1 MCWAQ
6 VKPALKY
13 LTDPKYEHDRPKNT
27 HSSTHDKYFK
37 EQIMSK
43 QQYNLHT
50 KTDYLN
56 RKMFLDPA
64 GPVTIQRF
72 EEVKYKKIADFEA
85 TARGFFWQP
94 EEISLTKD
102 SNDFKDASDAVKHI
116 FTSNLLRQTAL
127 DSLQGRGPSQ
137 IFMPVISLP
146 ELEALVYNWTF
157 FETNIHSKSYS
168 HIIRNIYNV
177 PKDVFNT
184 IHDTK
189 EIVDMASSVGD
200 YYEALHMVNCRKQM
214 GETVTEHEHVRAI
227 WMALHASY
235 ALEAF
240 RFMVSFATS
249 LAMVENRI
257 FIGNGN
263 IISLILQ
270 DELLHKGWTAYLIN
284 QVIKEDPR
292 FLVAKEECE
301 QEVYQLYMDV
311 IREEKAWADYLFNKG
326 PVIGLNANILKDF
339 VDYTA
344 VGALKDIGIKYQGI
358 APKST
363 PIPWFN
369 KHTDT
374 SKKQTALQEN
384 ESTNYVIGVMS
395 EGIDYDALPAL

>member
-1 MCWAQ
+1 
-6 VKPALKY
+6 
-13 LTDPKYEHDRPKNT
+13 
-27 HSSTHDKYFK
+27 
-37 EQIMSK
+37 MSK
-43 QQYNLHT
+43 QQYNLKT
-50 KTDYLN
+50 KTDYLQ

-72 EEVKYKKIADFEA
+72 EEVKYNKLVKFEQE
-85 TARGFFWQP
+85 ARGFFWVP

-102 SNDFKDASDAVKHI
+102 AQDFKDASETVKHI

-137 IFMPVISLP
+137 IFTPVVSIP

-157 FETNIHSKSYS
+157 FETNIHSRSYS

-177 PKDVFNT
+177 PKEVFNT
-184 IHDTK
+184 IHDTE
-189 EIVDMASSVGD
+189 EIVAMASSVGK
-200 YYEALHMVNCRKQM
+200 YYDDLHQMNCRRELGLDAVSDKSYIK
-214 GETVTEHEHVRAI
+214 AI
-227 WMALHASY
+227 WLALNASY

-249 LAMVENRI
+249 LAMVENKI

-270 DELLHKGWTAYLIN
+270 DEILHRDWTAWLIN
-284 QVIKEDPR
+284 QVVKEDPR
-292 FLVAKEECE
+292 FAEAKQECE
-301 QEVYQLYMDV
+301 AEVYQMYLDV

-326 PVIGLNANILKDF
+326 PVIGLNAQILKDF
-339 VDYTA
+339 VDFTA
-344 VGALKDIGIKYQGI
+344 ANALKEIGIKYQSP
-358 APKST
+358 APRST

-369 KHTDT
+369 KHVDV

-395 EGIDYDALPAL
+395 DSLDYEELPEL

>member
-1 MCWAQ
+1 
-6 VKPALKY
+6 
-13 LTDPKYEHDRPKNT
+13 
-27 HSSTHDKYFK
+27 
-37 EQIMSK
+37 MS
-43 QQYNLHT
+43 QAQYNLHT
-50 KTDYLN
+50 KTDYLS

-72 EEVKYKKIADFEA
+72 EEVKYNKISDFEK
-85 TARGFFWQP
+85 TARGFFWVP

-102 SNDFKDASDAVKHI
+102 ANDFKESSDAVKHI

-137 IFMPVISLP
+137 IFTPVISLP

-157 FETNIHSKSYS
+157 FETNIHSRSYS

-177 PKDVFNT
+177 PKEIFAT

-189 EIVDMASSVGD
+189 EIVEMASSVGK
-200 YYEALHMVNCRKQM
+200 YYDDLHMINCRKEA
-214 GETVTEHEHVRAI
+214 GEKINEYTHVKAI
-227 WMALHASY
+227 WLALNASY
-235 ALEAF
+235 ALEAL

-249 LAMVENRI
+249 LAMVENKI

-284 QVIKEDPR
+284 QVVKEDSR
-292 FLVAKEECE
+292 FAEAKAECE
-301 QEVYQLYMDV
+301 SEVYALYLDV
-311 IREEKAWADYLFNKG
+311 IREEKQWADYLFNKG

-344 VGALKDIGIKYQGI
+344 VSALKDIGIKYQQA
-358 APKST
+358 APRST

-369 KHTDT
+369 KHVDT
-374 SKKQTALQEN
+374 SKKQTALQES

-395 EGIDYDALPAL
+395 ENLDYDALPAI

>member
-1 MCWAQ
+1 
-6 VKPALKY
+6 
-13 LTDPKYEHDRPKNT
+13 
-27 HSSTHDKYFK
+27 
-37 EQIMSK
+37 
-43 QQYNLHT
+43 
-50 KTDYLN
+50 
-56 RKMFLDPA
+56 
-64 GPVTIQRF
+64 VTIQRF
-72 EEVKYKKIADFEA
+72 EEVKYNKLAKFEQE
-85 TARGFFWQP
+85 ARGFFWVP

-102 SNDFKDASDAVKHI
+102 AQDFKEASDTVKHI

-137 IFMPVISLP
+137 IFTPVVSLP

-157 FETNIHSKSYS
+157 FETNIHSRSYS

-177 PKDVFNT
+177 PKEVFNT

-189 EIVDMASSVGD
+189 EIVDMASSVGN
-200 YYEALHMVNCRKQM
+200 YYDKLHLINCVIET
-214 GETVTEHEHVRAI
+214 GEKIDEEKHIRAI
-227 WMALHASY
+227 WMALNASY

-249 LAMVENRI
+249 LAMVENKI

-270 DELLHKGWTAYLIN
+270 DEILHKDWTAWMIN

-292 FLVAKEECE
+292 FARVKQECE
-301 QEVYQLYMDV
+301 AEVYQMYLDV
-311 IREEKAWADYLFNKG
+311 IREEKAWADYLFKHG
-326 PVIGLNANILKDF
+326 PVIGLNAQILKDF

-344 VGALKDIGIKYQGI
+344 AAALKEIGIKYQSP

-369 KHTDT
+369 KHVNT
-374 SKKQTALQEN
+374 SNKQTALQES

-395 EGIDYDALPAL
+395 DNLDYDALPQL

>member
-1 MCWAQ
+1 
-6 VKPALKY
+6 
-13 LTDPKYEHDRPKNT
+13 
-27 HSSTHDKYFK
+27 
-37 EQIMSK
+37 
-43 QQYNLHT
+43 
-50 KTDYLN
+50 
-56 RKMFLDPA
+56 MFLDPA

-94 EEISLTKD
+94 EEVSLTKD
-102 SNDFKDASDAVKHI
+102 SNDFKDASETVKHI

-137 IFMPVISLP
+137 IFMPVVSLP
-146 ELEALVYNWTF
+146 ELEALIYNWTF

-184 IHDTK
+184 IHDTQQ
-189 EIVDMASSVGD
+189 IIDMASSVGR
-200 YYEALHMVNCRKQM
+200 YYDDLHRINCAKELGQPV
-214 GETVTEHEHVRAI
+214 EEVEHVRAI
-227 WMALHASY
+227 YMALHASY

-249 LAMVENRI
+249 LAMVENKI
-257 FIGNGN
+257 FMGNGN

-270 DELLHKGWTAYLIN
+270 DEILHKEWTAYIIN
-284 QVIKEDPR
+284 QVVKEDPR
-292 FLVAKEECE
+292 FAAAKIECE
-301 QEVYQLYMDV
+301 AEVYELYLDV
-311 IREEKAWADYLFNKG
+311 IREEKSWADYLFNKG

-344 VGALKDIGIKYQGI
+344 VGALKEIGIKYQEP
-358 APKST
+358 APRST

-369 KHTDT
+369 KHVNT
-374 SKKQTALQEN
+374 SNKQTALQES

-395 EGIDYDALPAL
+395 DQLDYDLLPNL

>member
-1 MCWAQ
+1 
-6 VKPALKY
+6 
-13 LTDPKYEHDRPKNT
+13 
-27 HSSTHDKYFK
+27 
-37 EQIMSK
+37 MSK
-43 QQYNLHT
+43 QQYNLKT

-72 EEVKYKKIADFEA
+72 EEVKYNKLAKFEQE
-85 TARGFFWQP
+85 ARGFFWVP
-94 EEISLTKD
+94 EEVSLTKD
-102 SNDFKDASDAVKHI
+102 SQDFKDASDTVKHI

-137 IFMPVISLP
+137 IFTPVCSIP
-146 ELEALVYNWTF
+146 ELEAIMYNWSF
-157 FETNIHSKSYS
+157 FETNIHSRSYS

-177 PKDVFNT
+177 PKDVFST
-184 IHDTK
+184 IHDTQ
-189 EIVDMASSVGD
+189 EIVDMASSVGN
-200 YYEALHMVNCRKQM
+200 YYDRLHVINCAVELGQKVK
-214 GETVTEHEHVRAI
+214 EEDHIDAI
-227 WMALHASY
+227 WLALNASY

-263 IISLILQ
+263 IIGLILQ
-270 DELLHKGWTAYLIN
+270 DEIMHKEWTAWMIN
-284 QVIKEDPR
+284 QVVKEDPR
-292 FLVAKEECE
+292 FAAAKIRCE
-301 QEVYQLYMDV
+301 AEVYQMYLDV
-311 IREEKAWADYLFNKG
+311 IREEKDWAKYLFKHG
-326 PVIGLNANILKDF
+326 PVIGLNANILIDF

-344 VGALKDIGIKYQGI
+344 KNALHEIGIKYLES
-358 APKST
+358 APRST

-369 KHTDT
+369 KHVDT

-395 EGIDYDALPAL
+395 DALDYDELPSL

>member
-1 MCWAQ
+1 
-6 VKPALKY
+6 
-13 LTDPKYEHDRPKNT
+13 
-27 HSSTHDKYFK
+27 
-37 EQIMSK
+37 MSE
-43 QQYNLHT
+43 QQYNLT
-50 KTDYLN
+50 QKTDYLN

-94 EEISLTKD
+94 EEISLSKD
-102 SNDFKDASDAVKHI
+102 ANDFKEASDAVKHI

-137 IFMPVISLP
+137 IFTPVISLP

-157 FETNIHSKSYS
+157 YETNIHSKSYS

-177 PKDVFNT
+177 PKEVFNT
-184 IHDTK
+184 IHDTA
-189 EIVDMASSVGD
+189 EIVGMASSVGN
-200 YYEALHMVNCRKQM
+200 YYDNLHQINCRKEL
-214 GETVTEHEHVRAI
+214 GLEVTEKEHIKAI

-249 LAMVENRI
+249 LAMVENKI

-270 DELLHKGWTAYLIN
+270 DELLHKGWTAFLIN
-284 QVIKEDPR
+284 QVIKEDQR
-292 FLVAKEECE
+292 FVIAAKECE
-301 QEVYQLYMDV
+301 AEVIELYKDV
-311 IREEKAWADYLFNKG
+311 IAEEKAWANYLFKKG
-326 PVIGLNANILKDF
+326 PVIGLNANILKEF

-344 VGALKDIGIKYQGI
+344 VAALKDIGIKYWNTSVR
-358 APKST
+358 ST

-369 KHTDT
+369 KHSDT
-374 SKKQTALQEN
+374 SKKQTALQES
-384 ESTNYVIGVMS
+384 ESTNYVIGVMG
-395 EGIDYDALPAL
+395 ENLDYDALPAI

>member
-1 MCWAQ
+1 
-6 VKPALKY
+6 
-13 LTDPKYEHDRPKNT
+13 
-27 HSSTHDKYFK
+27 
-37 EQIMSK
+37 MSK
-43 QQYNLHT
+43 HQYDLKT
-50 KTDYLN
+50 KADYLQ
-56 RKMFLDPA
+56 RKMFLDAA

-72 EEVKYKKIADFEA
+72 EEVKYNKLAKFEQE
-85 TARGFFWQP
+85 ARGFFWVP

-102 SNDFKDASDAVKHI
+102 AQDFKEASDTVRHI

-137 IFMPVISLP
+137 IFTPVISLP

-157 FETNIHSKSYS
+157 FETNIHSRSYS

-177 PKDVFNT
+177 PKEVFNT
-184 IHDTK
+184 IHDTE
-189 EIVDMASSVGD
+189 EIVNMASSVGH
-200 YYEALHMVNCRKQM
+200 YYDRLHQINCAAELDGYIAPQDHIK
-214 GETVTEHEHVRAI
+214 AI
-227 WMALHASY
+227 WLALNASY

-249 LAMVENRI
+249 LAMVENKI

-270 DELLHKGWTAYLIN
+270 DEILHRDWTAWIIN
-284 QVIKEDPR
+284 QVVKEDPR
-292 FLVAKEECE
+292 FAQARAECE
-301 QEVYQLYMDV
+301 AEVYAMYQDV
-311 IREEKAWADYLFNKG
+311 IREEKAWADYLFRHG
-326 PVIGLNANILKDF
+326 PVIGLNAQILKDF

-344 VGALKDIGIKYQGI
+344 KNALHDIGIKYLEP
-358 APKST
+358 APRST

-369 KHTDT
+369 KHVDV

-395 EGIDYDALPAL
+395 DSLDYEALPEL

>member
-1 MCWAQ
+1 
-6 VKPALKY
+6 
-13 LTDPKYEHDRPKNT
+13 
-27 HSSTHDKYFK
+27 
-37 EQIMSK
+37 MSK
-43 QQYNLHT
+43 EQYNLNT
-50 KTDYLN
+50 RTDYLS

-94 EEISLTKD
+94 EEISLSKD
-102 SNDFKDASDAVKHI
+102 ANDFKDASDAIKHI

-127 DSLQGRGPSQ
+127 DSLQGRGPTQ
-137 IFMPVISLP
+137 VFTPVCSLP
-146 ELEALVYNWTF
+146 EVEALMYNWGF

-177 PKDVFNT
+177 PKDVFDT
-184 IHDTK
+184 IHDTQ
-189 EIVDMASSVGD
+189 EIVSMASSVGK
-200 YYEALHMVNCRKQM
+200 YYDDLHRLNCAKELD
-214 GETVTEHEHVRAI
+214 GYIAEEDHIKAI
-227 WMALHASY
+227 WLALNASY

-249 LAMVENRI
+249 LAMVENKI
-257 FIGNGN
+257 FVGNGN

-284 QVIKEDPR
+284 QVVKEDTR
-292 FLVAKEECE
+292 FAQAKTDCE
-301 QEVYQLYMDV
+301 AEVYAMYMDV
-311 IREEKAWADYLFNKG
+311 IREEKQWSDYLFKKG

-344 VGALKDIGIKYQGI
+344 VGALKDIGIKYQQA

-369 KHTDT
+369 KHVDT

-384 ESTNYVIGVMS
+384 ESTNYVIGIMS
-395 EGIDYDALPAL
+395 EGIDYETLPAL

>member
-1 MCWAQ
+1 
-6 VKPALKY
+6 
-13 LTDPKYEHDRPKNT
+13 
-27 HSSTHDKYFK
+27 
-37 EQIMSK
+37 MSK
-43 QQYNLHT
+43 EQYNLHT

-72 EEVKYKKIADFEA
+72 EEVKYNKIAKFEQ
-85 TARGFFWQP
+85 TARGFFWVP

-102 SNDFKDASDAVKHI
+102 AQDFKDSSDTVKHI

-137 IFMPVISLP
+137 IFTPVVGLP

-157 FETNIHSKSYS
+157 FETNIHSRSYS

-189 EIVDMASSVGD
+189 EIVDMASSVGN
-200 YYEALHMVNCRKQM
+200 YYDALHRINCQKEIDHLMV
-214 GETVTEHEHVRAI
+214 GEEEHIKAI
-227 WMALHASY
+227 YMALHASY

-249 LAMVENRI
+249 LAMVENKI

-270 DELLHKGWTAYLIN
+270 DELLHKEWTAYIIN
-284 QVIKEDPR
+284 QVVKEDPR
-292 FLVAKEECE
+292 FAKVKAECE
-301 QEVYQLYMDV
+301 AEVYNLYMDV
-311 IREEKAWADYLFNKG
+311 IREEKAWADYLFKFG
-326 PVIGLNANILKDF
+326 PVIGLNAQILKDF

-344 VGALKDIGIKYQGI
+344 AGALKEIGIKYTQP

-369 KHTDT
+369 KHSDT
-374 SKKQTALQEN
+374 SKKQSALQET
-384 ESTNYVIGVMS
+384 ESTSYVIGVMS
-395 EGIDYDALPAL
+395 DNIDYNELPAL

>member
-1 MCWAQ
+1 
-6 VKPALKY
+6 
-13 LTDPKYEHDRPKNT
+13 
-27 HSSTHDKYFK
+27 
-37 EQIMSK
+37 MSK
-43 QQYNLHT
+43 KQYNLNT

-72 EEVKYKKIADFEA
+72 EEVKYKKIADFET
-85 TARGFFWQP
+85 TARGFFWVP
-94 EEISLTKD
+94 EEISLSKD
-102 SNDFKDASDAVKHI
+102 ANDFKDASDAVKHI

-137 IFMPVISLP
+137 VFAPVISLP

-157 FETNIHSKSYS
+157 FETNIHSRSYS

-184 IHDTK
+184 IHDTD
-189 EIVDMASSVGD
+189 EIVGMASSIGN
-200 YYEALHMVNCRKQM
+200 YYDKLHVANCNVESGLYVEEAYHIK
-214 GETVTEHEHVRAI
+214 AI
-227 WMALHASY
+227 WLALNASY

-249 LAMVENRI
+249 LAMVENKI

-270 DELLHKGWTAYLIN
+270 DELLHKGWTAFLIN
-284 QVIKEDPR
+284 QVVKEDTR
-292 FLVAKEECE
+292 FAEVKAECE
-301 QEVYQLYMDV
+301 QEVYNLYMDV
-311 IREEKAWADYLFNKG
+311 IREEKEWATYLFKLG
-326 PVIGLNANILKDF
+326 PVIGLNANILRDF

-344 VGALKDIGIKYQGI
+344 VGALKEIGIKYNNP

-374 SKKQTALQEN
+374 SKKQTALQES

-395 EGIDYDALPAL
+395 EVLDYDSLPNL

>member
-1 MCWAQ
+1 
-6 VKPALKY
+6 
-13 LTDPKYEHDRPKNT
+13 
-27 HSSTHDKYFK
+27 
-37 EQIMSK
+37 MSK
-43 QQYNLHT
+43 QQYNLAT

-72 EEVKYKKIADFEA
+72 EEVKYNKLAKFEQE
-85 TARGFFWQP
+85 ARGFFWVP
-94 EEISLTKD
+94 EEVSLTKD
-102 SNDFKDASDAVKHI
+102 SQDFKDASDTVRHI

-137 IFMPVISLP
+137 IFTPVCSIP
-146 ELEALVYNWTF
+146 ELEAVMYNWSF
-157 FETNIHSKSYS
+157 FETNIHSRSYS

-184 IHDTK
+184 IHDTE
-189 EIVDMASSVGD
+189 EIVAMASSVGD
-200 YYEALHMVNCRKQM
+200 YYDKLHLINCRK
-214 GETVTEHEHVRAI
+214 ETGGVVTETEHIDAI
-227 WMALHASY
+227 WLALNASY

-270 DELLHKGWTAYLIN
+270 DEIMHKEWTAWMIN
-284 QVIKEDPR
+284 QVVKEDPR
-292 FLVAKEECE
+292 FAAAKIRCE
-301 QEVYQLYMDV
+301 AEVYQMYLDV
-311 IREEKAWADYLFNKG
+311 IREEKDWAKYLFKHG
-326 PVIGLNANILKDF
+326 PVIGLNANILIDF

-344 VGALKDIGIKYQGI
+344 KNALHEIGIKYLEP
-358 APKST
+358 APRST

-369 KHTDT
+369 KHVDT

-395 EGIDYDALPAL
+395 DSLDYDELPNL

>member
-1 MCWAQ
+1 
-6 VKPALKY
+6 
-13 LTDPKYEHDRPKNT
+13 
-27 HSSTHDKYFK
+27 
-37 EQIMSK
+37 MSK
-43 QQYNLHT
+43 QQYNLNT

-72 EEVKYKKIADFEA
+72 EEVKYNKIVKFEQE
-85 TARGFFWQP
+85 ARGFYWVP

-102 SNDFKDASDAVKHI
+102 ANDFKEASDTVRHI

-137 IFMPVISLP
+137 IFTPVVSIP

-157 FETNIHSKSYS
+157 FETNIHSRSYS

-177 PKDVFNT
+177 PKEVFNT
-184 IHDTK
+184 IHDTA
-189 EIVDMASSVGD
+189 EIVDMASSVGN
-200 YYEALHMVNCRKQM
+200 YYDALHKINCHKEL
-214 GETVTEHEHVRAI
+214 GEGVPEQVHIRAI
-227 WMALHASY
+227 YMALHASY

-270 DELLHKGWTAYLIN
+270 DEILHKDWTAWLIN
-284 QVIKEDPR
+284 QVVKEDSR
-292 FLVAKEECE
+292 FADIKAECE
-301 QEVYQLYMDV
+301 AEVYQLYMDV

-344 VGALKDIGIKYQGI
+344 RNALHEIGIKYQSS
-358 APKST
+358 APKTT

-369 KHTDT
+369 KHVDT

-395 EGIDYDALPAL
+395 DSIDYEELPNL

>member
-1 MCWAQ
+1 M
-6 VKPALKY
+6 
-13 LTDPKYEHDRPKNT
+13 
-27 HSSTHDKYFK
+27 
-37 EQIMSK
+37 
-43 QQYNLHT
+43 
-50 KTDYLN
+50 
-56 RKMFLDPA
+56 

-72 EEVKYKKIADFEA
+72 EEVKYKKIADFET
-85 TARGFFWQP
+85 TARGFFWVP
-94 EEISLTKD
+94 EEVSLTKD
-102 SNDFKDASDAVKHI
+102 ANDFKEASDAVKHI

-127 DSLQGRGPSQ
+127 DSLQGRAPSQ
-137 IFMPVISLP
+137 VFTPVVSLP
-146 ELEALVYNWTF
+146 ELEALIYNWSF
-157 FETNIHSKSYS
+157 FETNIHSRSYS

-184 IHDTK
+184 IHDTQ
-189 EIVDMASSVGD
+189 EIVSMASSVGK
-200 YYEALHMVNCRKQM
+200 YYDDLHRLNCLKEIADPTKEAVLEPVHIK
-214 GETVTEHEHVRAI
+214 AI
-227 WMALHASY
+227 YMALHASY

-249 LAMVENRI
+249 LAMVENKI

-284 QVIKEDPR
+284 QVVKEDNR
-292 FLVAKEECE
+292 FAAIKQECE

-311 IREEKAWADYLFNKG
+311 IREEKEWAEYLFKFG
-326 PVIGLNANILKDF
+326 PVIGLNTNILCDF

-344 VGALKDIGIKYQGI
+344 KGALSEIGIKYQAS

-369 KHTDT
+369 KHSDT

-395 EGIDYDALPAL
+395 DVLEYDELPNI

>member
-1 MCWAQ
+1 
-6 VKPALKY
+6 
-13 LTDPKYEHDRPKNT
+13 
-27 HSSTHDKYFK
+27 
-37 EQIMSK
+37 MSK
-43 QQYNLHT
+43 QQYNLST
-50 KTDYLN
+50 KTDYLG

-102 SNDFKDASDAVKHI
+102 SNDFKDASDAVRHI

-127 DSLQGRGPSQ
+127 DSLQGRGPTQ
-137 IFMPVISLP
+137 VFTPVCSLP
-146 ELEALVYNWTF
+146 EVEALMYNWGF

-189 EIVDMASSVGD
+189 EIVDMASSVGN
-200 YYEALHMVNCRKQM
+200 YYDKLHAINCAKEL
-214 GETVTEHEHVRAI
+214 GDTNVSETYHIKAI
-227 WMALHASY
+227 WLALHASY

-284 QVIKEDPR
+284 QVIKDDTR
-292 FLVAKEECE
+292 FAAIKGECE
-301 QEVYQLYMDV
+301 AEVYQLYMDV
-311 IREEKAWADYLFNKG
+311 IREEKEWADYLFKKG
-326 PVIGLNANILKDF
+326 PVIGLNAQILKDF

-344 VGALKDIGIKYQGI
+344 VGALKDIGIKYQAS
-358 APKST
+358 APKTT

-374 SKKQTALQEN
+374 SKKQTALQES
-384 ESTNYVIGVMS
+384 ESTSYVIGVMS
-395 EGIDYDALPAL
+395 DAIDYDELPSL